1 MILVCGEAL
10 FDMMGVA
17 TPDGEAFLPVVGG
30 SPLNVAIGIAR
41 LGRPAAF
48 LSKLSTDFFGD
59 RLDAVLAAEGV
70 DRRFVRRA
78 AGRPT
83 TLAFVA
89 LGADGQPVY
98 AFHGAGAA
106 DRSMTPDDLPG
117 ALPAAVTAIHVGSI
131 ALAQEPT
138 ASTLERLVARE
149 AAHRVISLDP
159 NIRPSVIP
167 DRAGHVAR
175 VERLFGHADL
185 VKASAEDAAWLAG
198 GTVDPAETARDWSR
212 RGPALVCV
220 TDGANGLIVAR
231 DGYCEAVT
239 APAVA
244 VADTIGAGDTVQAA
258 LLARLDETGRLDKAA
273 LRRLGP
279 ADLRDLAGFAAA
291 AAAITVTRRGAD
303 LPRRAEL
310 AEAGFPVGRSA

>member
-41 LGRPAAF
+41 LGRRVGF

-59 RLDAVLAAEGV
+59 RLDAVLGAGGV
-70 DRRFVRRA
+70 DRRYLRRA
-78 AGRPT
+78 AGMPT

-89 LGADGQPVY
+89 LGGDGQPVY
-98 AFHGAGAA
+98 AFYGAGAA
-106 DRSMTPDDLPG
+106 DRSMTPDDLPE
-117 ALPAAVTAIHVGSI
+117 ALPEAVTAVHVGSI

-138 ASTLERLVARE
+138 ASTLEAFVARE

-175 VERLFGHADL
+175 FERLLGRADL
-185 VKASAEDAAWLAG
+185 VKASVEDAAWLAG
-198 GTVDPAETARDWSR
+198 GAVDPAETARDWSR
-212 RGPALVCV
+212 RGPAMVCV

-231 DGYCEAVT
+231 EGDCEAVP

-244 VADTIGAGDTVQAA
+244 VADTIGAGDSVQAA

-279 ADLRDLAGFAAA
+279 ADCRDLAVFAAA

-310 AEAGFPVGRSA
+310 DPVPFGSKRSE